1 MNTALWEGTWGYFL
15 SQMVNDALPQQGV
28 DTVIAWVRR
37 HFVEHVRAGGPF
49 PAIRCGRQPYGLLP
63 VSSIDLWA
71 IRPEDG
77 TDVQRTRELLSV
89 VAKLSRVWMRASAY
103 APRMGRSADPRQ
115 DLLEVLR
122 LQASSNKYA
131 IRAALGRH
139 YFQNLWQFQL
149 IDLGGSG
156 WWTRLEQI
164 VNASLQAM
172 GFGEVNARVKNSVYA
187 GYSVSLKGALVQPG
201 VAAADTRLAPNFV
214 ELLLNTTVAGIRDE
228 TFPDPKPK
236 SVLYTLLRHSA
247 LLEYTKA
254 AQNILIGR
262 GLMAPSARQEAEIV
276 NVESGPA
283 VFTQRMQLGTV
294 VREVSPQPLEVFLQQ
309 LTTFTDPAVQQL
321 GEFRASLL
329 HLSTHTVPVLERLLT
344 GALDLC
350 SYRLDAWI
358 TSLATRRLMAMR
370 QANPKGLYI
379 GAYGW
384 VENLH
389 AGPAPPPRKPC
400 PRNRHRP
407 HLRCPEIRVFCTRLP
422 SRRPPPRRF
431 CAADA

>member
-1 MNTALWEGTWGYFL
+1 MLRF
-15 SQMVNDALPQQGV
+15 
-28 DTVIAWVRR
+28 
-37 HFVEHVRAGGPF
+37 
-49 PAIRCGRQPYGLLP
+49 
-63 VSSIDLWA
+63 
-71 IRPEDG
+71 
-77 TDVQRTRELLSV
+77 
-89 VAKLSRVWMRASAY
+89 KL
-103 APRMGRSADPRQ
+103 
-115 DLLEVLR
+115 
-122 LQASSNKYA
+122 
-131 IRAALGRH
+131 
-139 YFQNLWQFQL
+139 
-149 IDLGGSG
+149 
-156 WWTRLEQI
+156 
-164 VNASLQAM
+164 M

-201 VAAADTRLAPNFV
+201 VAAASTRLAPNFV
-214 ELLLNTTVAGIRDE
+214 ELLPNITVAGIRDE
-228 TFPDPKPK
+228 TFPYLKPK
-236 SVLYTLLRHSA
+236 SVLYTLLRTSA

-294 VREVSPQPLEVFLQQ
+294 VREVSLQPLEVFLQQ

-389 AGPAPPPRKPC
+389 AGPAPPPAETVPEEST
-400 PRNRHRP
+400 PPPFALPGNPGFLHAP
-407 HLRCPEIRVFCTRLP
+407 SIAQAATAAVLRSGRLTHENVDSGKALDIDLSSARAPGEVVTRWRARGPAARRAARL
-422 SRRPPPRRF
+422 SLRARLARRPQRRRTRQLYRALSADGSAR
-431 CAADA
+431 AAFAAPCR